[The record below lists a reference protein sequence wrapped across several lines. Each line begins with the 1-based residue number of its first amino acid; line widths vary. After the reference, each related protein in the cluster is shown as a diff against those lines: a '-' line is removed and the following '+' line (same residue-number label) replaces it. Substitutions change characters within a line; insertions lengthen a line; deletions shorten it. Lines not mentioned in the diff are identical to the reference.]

1 MDAFVAHDRK
11 GAAFRGDEDEH
22 SVAVFGLG
30 HPQFFELSL
39 GVDHHVRGDFAADA
53 NPDFARTFL
62 FGFVDVLQH
71 EFLVQ
76 LD

>member
-1 MDAFVAHDRK
+1 
-11 GAAFRGDEDEH
+11 
-22 SVAVFGLG
+22 
-30 HPQFFELSL
+30 L
-39 GVDHHVRGDFAADA
+39 GVGHHVRGDFAADA